1 MNWREIIPAD
11 CICDGF
17 EYNEHMLITNLPDPI
32 WVDQALML
40 ENMMAHLMR
49 EPIVAVDTESNSLY
63 VYQEQVCLIQISTST
78 RDYLVDSLTLTDL
91 SCLNALFSSTKIEK
105 VFHAADYDL
114 VCLKRD
120 FGFEFANLFD
130 TMIAGRTLG
139 MDSVGL
145 AAMLQSAFGVQ
156 VDKHYQRA
164 NWGQRPLSAEMLA
177 YARRDSHY
185 LIPLRDKLVQEL
197 IKMDRL
203 ALVMEDCAYLA
214 KNSSPMQNHTADMWR
229 IRGINQLKPK
239 QLAALKSLY
248 EFREMIAKTNNKPP
262 FKIMSNQ
269 ALLEVA
275 QTLPRYFPELELL
288 PSLSKN
294 QVQRYGRG
302 LLQAVKSSARV
313 NVTVPANHYHFKEV
327 LQARKEKLGEWRKDA
342 GLHLGVPSDVIL
354 SKEIMNQIA
363 EVNPQTVEAMRA
375 VMADTPIRFN
385 QFGEEILAVLKKGRI
400 L

>member
-1 MNWREIIPAD
+1 
-11 CICDGF
+11 
-17 EYNEHMLITNLPDPI
+17 
-32 WVDQALML
+32 
-40 ENMMAHLMR
+40 
-49 EPIVAVDTESNSLY
+49 
-63 VYQEQVCLIQISTST
+63 
-78 RDYLVDSLTLTDL
+78 
-91 SCLNALFSSTKIEK
+91 
-105 VFHAADYDL
+105 
-114 VCLKRD
+114 
-120 FGFEFANLFD
+120 
-130 TMIAGRTLG
+130 
-139 MDSVGL
+139 
-145 AAMLQSAFGVQ
+145 
-156 VDKHYQRA
+156 
-164 NWGQRPLSAEMLA
+164 
-177 YARRDSHY
+177 
-185 LIPLRDKLVQEL
+185 
-197 IKMDRL
+197 
-203 ALVMEDCAYLA
+203 
-214 KNSSPMQNHTADMWR
+214 
-229 IRGINQLKPK
+229 
-239 QLAALKSLY
+239 
-248 EFREMIAKTNNKPP
+248 
-262 FKIMSNQ
+262 MSNQ

-313 NVTVPANHYHFKEV
+313 NVTVPANHYHFNEV